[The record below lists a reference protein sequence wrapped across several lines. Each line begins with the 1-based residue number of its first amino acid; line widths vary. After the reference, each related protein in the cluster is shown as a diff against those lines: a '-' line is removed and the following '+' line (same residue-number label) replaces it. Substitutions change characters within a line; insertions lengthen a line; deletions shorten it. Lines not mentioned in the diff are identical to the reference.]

1 MILLSIKVAIE
12 YFELDLIAV
21 SPLVTAFAGG
31 LIFIIV
37 ILLAGTLSDYNSD
50 LATSILALCKDI
62 RIACTDDM
70 ETIRMQERIRA
81 FLSVINANFRNNIWK
96 QKWVNSVMDKI
107 DGDILCLARS
117 GTTIHRKIKE

>member
-31 LIFIIV
+31 LIFIIA

-62 RIACTDDM
+62 RIAWY
-70 ETIRMQERIRA
+70 R
-81 FLSVINANFRNNIWK
+81 
-96 QKWVNSVMDKI
+96 
-107 DGDILCLARS
+107 
-117 GTTIHRKIKE
+117 